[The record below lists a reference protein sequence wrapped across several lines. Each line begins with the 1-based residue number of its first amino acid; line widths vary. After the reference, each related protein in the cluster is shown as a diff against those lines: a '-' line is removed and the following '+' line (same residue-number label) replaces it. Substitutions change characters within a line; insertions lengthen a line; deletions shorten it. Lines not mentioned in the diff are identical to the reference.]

1 MLTVLPWTTNTDT
14 EGEDNER
21 KIEDKMLVIKKLSAM
36 CNNSGSSLS
45 KKTLYIRDAIQKTI
59 FQGIKLLIQI
69 SIKENIAGPMC
80 PLYRAIFVYHNDVT
94 GHIVNRPAI
103 CVWLGMARQEGKYN
117 YYCIFKVEEAG

>member
-1 MLTVLPWTTNTDT
+1 MEAL
-14 EGEDNER
+14 
-21 KIEDKMLVIKKLSAM
+21 LVKKLSIFGTQYK
-36 CNNSGSSLS
+36 NLP
-45 KKTLYIRDAIQKTI
+45 I

-103 CVWLGMARQEGKYN
+103 RVWLGMARQEGKYN